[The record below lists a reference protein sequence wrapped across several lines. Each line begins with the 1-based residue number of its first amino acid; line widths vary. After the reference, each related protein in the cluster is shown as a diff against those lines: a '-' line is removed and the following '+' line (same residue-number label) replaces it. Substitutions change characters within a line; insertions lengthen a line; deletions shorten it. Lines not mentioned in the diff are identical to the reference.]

1 MYSQELR
8 RIQTKATD
16 NEYVDN
22 GLEREAVA
30 GWGDRP
36 GTGSARKSTRAGT
49 VGPQKNKLVHRPL
62 SESMKKRSGRRP
74 GCACKTPGV
83 QMIRT
88 PRAVHARA
96 SFYASARVLKRATP
110 RAVRLQSI

>member
-36 GTGSARKSTRAGT
+36 GTGSARKSTRAGA
-49 VGPQKNKLVHRPL
+49 VGTKNLYTETP
-62 SESMKKRSGRRP
+62 SDSMKKRSGRRP
-74 GCACKTPGV
+74 GMHG
-83 QMIRT
+83 
-88 PRAVHARA
+88 
-96 SFYASARVLKRATP
+96 
-110 RAVRLQSI
+110 